1 MAKGTGQKEPCV
13 VGKGGMN
20 IIQRNIHVNENIWLD
35 RESNSDASLVRF
47 FTTEL
52 SEPISTVH
60 LVQTTTFLPPY
71 KVHAQ
76 DLQQT
81 QVYPVRTY

>member
-13 VGKGGMN
+13 VGKGGMK

-71 KVHAQ
+71 KVHA
-76 DLQQT
+76 
-81 QVYPVRTY
+81 P